1 MLDSRPECLAP
12 QLCLARMLGSVTL
25 EVLWGF
31 VCLFLRWGHRV
42 VQAGLEPSHAK
53 VAGMCY
59 HTGLAVLLLLQL
71 ELAVTGK

>member
-1 MLDSRPECLAP
+1 M
-12 QLCLARMLGSVTL
+12 TL

-59 HTGLAVLLLLQL
+59 HTGLAVLLPLQL